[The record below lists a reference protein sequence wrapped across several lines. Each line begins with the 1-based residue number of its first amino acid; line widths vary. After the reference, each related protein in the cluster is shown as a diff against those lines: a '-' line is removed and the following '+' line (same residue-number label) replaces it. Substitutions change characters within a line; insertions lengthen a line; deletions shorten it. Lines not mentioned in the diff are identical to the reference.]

1 MKIYVLGMRREG
13 RKDTPIMK
21 LFLAL
26 WTFADIT
33 TVTTFINTL
42 VTCFLQEEKVSHDN
56 KTPIWPEAWSAFTRA
71 EILRGQKVTPEVA
84 SHRSSPR
91 MKQPSSVHMSSPVW
105 SDTKIIVNTERL

>member
-42 VTCFLQEEKVSHDN
+42 VTCFCRKRRFHMTTKLQ
-56 KTPIWPEAWSAFTRA
+56 
-71 EILRGQKVTPEVA
+71 
-84 SHRSSPR
+84 SSRRP
-91 MKQPSSVHMSSPVW
+91 SVHPSGNPQGSEGYSRGRKSPELPQ
-105 SDTKIIVNTERL
+105 DEAAQ